1 MARVRNSFAFG
12 LITLF
17 SVCISGSFATAV
29 RPAVPEKPAISDID
43 LVVHEL
49 CGKTVALL
57 GEPPM
62 HGYGRTLQ
70 FKVEL
75 VRRLIDEC
83 HYNAF
88 FIESG
93 IYDFI
98 NIQKKLRSGQQLTQT
113 MIAAAIGGLWAN
125 REVEPLIPFLLKEA
139 ERGNVVLGGLDD
151 QLGRATYAQE
161 GMPLDLVERL
171 QGDAKTQCLS
181 ILQKHMLWHYSNDSP
196 YSPKDKAL
204 ILGCL
209 DKIETNLSK
218 TQFSDV
224 PFREYDIAM
233 IESLKRNF
241 ARDFR
246 ADVQKNVDPSI
257 EDFVARDQSM
267 YLNFQWLMSRLP
279 SHSKVIVWAATTHV
293 AKDLSGVPGQE
304 SKVSL
309 GSYIRRA
316 FNDNSF
322 VVGFSAYSGSYGMAR
337 QPVRQ
342 LSVAPDLS
350 LEGQAFAA
358 NNSDTRYFNL
368 NELRKFGDIPAR
380 PLGADFK
387 TARWDEVLDGLVVFR
402 EEQPP
407 DFSKQ

>member
-1 MARVRNSFAFG
+1 
-12 LITLF
+12 
-17 SVCISGSFATAV
+17 
-29 RPAVPEKPAISDID
+29 
-43 LVVHEL
+43 
-49 CGKTVALL
+49 
-57 GEPPM
+57 
-62 HGYGRTLQ
+62 
-70 FKVEL
+70 
-75 VRRLIDEC
+75 
-83 HYNAF
+83 
-88 FIESG
+88 
-93 IYDFI
+93 
-98 NIQKKLRSGQQLTQT
+98 
-113 MIAAAIGGLWAN
+113 
-125 REVEPLIPFLLKEA
+125 
-139 ERGNVVLGGLDD
+139 
-151 QLGRATYAQE
+151 
-161 GMPLDLVERL
+161 MPLDLVEYL

-181 ILQKHMLWHYSNDSP
+181 ILQKHMLWQYSNDSP

-209 DKIETNLSK
+209 DKIETNFSK

-246 ADVQKNVDPSI
+246 ADVQKNADPSI
-257 EDFVARDQSM
+257 QDFIARDQSM

-304 SKVSL
+304 SRVSL

-322 VVGFSAYSGSYGMAR
+322 VVGFSACSGSYGMAR

-387 TARWDEVLDGLVVFR
+387 TAKWDEVLDGLVVFR

>member
-1 MARVRNSFAFG
+1 MARIRNSVAFG

-17 SVCISGSFATAV
+17 SVCIPGSFATAV
-29 RPAVPEKPAISDID
+29 RPAVPEEPAISDTD

-75 VRRLIDEC
+75 VRRLVDEC

-98 NIQKKLRSGQQLTQT
+98 NIQKRLKSGQQLTRA
-113 MIAAAIGGLWAN
+113 MIAAAIGGLWAT

-139 ERGNVVLGGLDD
+139 ERGTVVLGGLDD
-151 QLGRATYAQE
+151 QLGRGTYAQK
-161 GMPLDLVERL
+161 GMPIDLVESL

-181 ILQKHMLWHYSNDSP
+181 ILQKHMLWQYANDSP
-196 YSPKDKAL
+196 YGPKDKAL

-209 DKIETNLSK
+209 NKIESNLSK

-224 PFREYDIAM
+224 PFREFDIAT
-233 IESLKRNF
+233 IESLKRRF
-241 ARDFR
+241 DRDFR
-246 ADVQKNVDPSI
+246 EDVQGGVDPSI
-257 EDFVARDQSM
+257 QDINARDQSM

-279 SHSKVIVWAATTHV
+279 PHSKVVVWAATTHL

-304 SKVSL
+304 SMVSL
-309 GSYIRRA
+309 GSYTRRV
-316 FNDNSF
+316 FNDNCF

-350 LEGQAFAA
+350 LEGRALAN
-358 NNSDTRYFNL
+358 NNSDTHYF
-368 NELRKFGDIPAR
+368 ELSQLREFGAIPAR

-387 TARWDEVLDGLVVFR
+387 SAKWDEVLDGLVVFR
-402 EEQPP
+402 EEHPP
-407 DFSKQ
+407 DFSK